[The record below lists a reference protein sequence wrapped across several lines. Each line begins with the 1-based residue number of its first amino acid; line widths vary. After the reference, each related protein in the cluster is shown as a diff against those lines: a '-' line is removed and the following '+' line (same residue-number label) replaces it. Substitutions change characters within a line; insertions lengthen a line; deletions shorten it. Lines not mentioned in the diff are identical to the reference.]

1 MVTSTKPTLRAQ
13 ERPSS
18 YRGASFEVAFFCK
31 ACKGHYTSEYQPAL
45 GRPLRC
51 RCGATNVVVYGAVR
65 M

>member
-1 MVTSTKPTLRAQ
+1 MVTSTKPMPEAQ
-13 ERPSS
+13 ERPSR
-18 YRGASFEVAFFCK
+18 YRDASFEVAFFCK

-51 RCGATNVVVYGAVR
+51 RCGATTLVVYGAVR